1 MKERMWST
9 FFTHPLEWEDDENH
23 PKESSMDT
31 NEQKIP
37 NTQRKNTKC
46 TLCSKNFRSNS
57 HLKRHVDSVHEKLK
71 KHECDICEKKYY
83 QKSHLKEHV
92 QTAHGEEENS
102 YFY

>member
-1 MKERMWST
+1 MTSKEFPCPMCDKVFLTNGGRLKHKKS
-9 FFTHPLEWEDDENH
+9 FHFKLKSQCLRCPNQFS
-23 PKESSMDT
+23 ES
-31 NEQKIP
+31 
-37 NTQRKNTKC
+37 
-46 TLCSKNFRSNS
+46 S

>member
-1 MKERMWST
+1 M
-9 FFTHPLEWEDDENH
+9 LLIEN
-23 PKESSMDT
+23 KVE
-31 NEQKIP
+31 IP
-37 NTQRKNTKC
+37 HVCLNCKAKFP
-46 TLCSKNFRSNS
+46 SKA

-71 KHECDICEKKYY
+71 KHECNICEKKYY